1 MADYRKVKSSKIYM
15 GRLSHDADLLEE
27 LTAVCIKEGI
37 TLGRVEAI
45 GAIKKGKV
53 GYYDQSKREY
63 AFLDLN
69 GPLEITALKGNI
81 SLKEGT
87 PFVHAHVTL
96 SDNAGQ
102 CFGGHLAPG
111 TIIFACEFI
120 IHSFEG
126 EAFERHFDEVTRL
139 PLWKI

>member
-1 MADYRKVKSSKIYM
+1 MAEYKKVKASKIIM
-15 GRLSHDADLLEE
+15 GKLDHNSDLLEE

-37 TLGRVEAI
+37 TLGHVEAI

-63 AFLDLN
+63 TFLDLN
-69 GPLEITALKGNI
+69 EPLEITALKGNI
-81 SLKEGT
+81 SLKDGT
-87 PFVHAHVTL
+87 SFVHAHITL
-96 SDNAGQ
+96 SDDAGK

-111 TIIFACEFI
+111 TIVFACEFI

-126 EAFERHFDEVTRL
+126 EAFERHFDAVTGL